1 MRLSAALIAAAALT
15 AAVSSAA
22 HADRAAA
29 LRVLCAQIS
38 GGDFSEPGT
47 MAAFQRCLRSHDAV
61 ATMRRNVAP
70 PRNHRVAAA
79 LTSGHRPV
87 ALTRGTTRLT
97 GHSDACRPGLVWR
110 ESTPADHACVT
121 PAVRAQ
127 VRSQHGGR

>member
-1 MRLSAALIAAAALT
+1 MRPGATLIAAAAL
-15 AAVSSAA
+15 ALVVSSAA

-61 ATMRRNVAP
+61 AAMRRNVPP
-70 PRNHRVAAA
+70 PRNHRLAAA
-79 LTSGHRPV
+79 LTSGRHPV
-87 ALTRGTTRLT
+87 ALTHGATRLA
-97 GHSDACRPGLVWR
+97 GPSDACRPGLVWR
-110 ESTPADHACVT
+110 ESTPSDHACVT

-127 VRSQHGGR
+127 VRARGR

>member
-15 AAVSSAA
+15 AAVSSVA